1 MNALDTIRKKFN
13 LQIGYSD
20 HSQSQIPS
28 LVSILK
34 KCDYYEKHITI
45 NKSLQGPDHSSSF
58 DLSEFSLMVKNI
70 NALYEILGTNKKR
83 AVPAELNN
91 LKIVRKSLVASK
103 DIKRGEVFTKKNLT
117 TKRPALG
124 KSATLWKR
132 YLGKKV
138 KKKL

>member
-1 MNALDTIRKKFN
+1 MKNIL
-13 LQIGYSD
+13 LSIGL
-20 HSQSQIPS
+20 PR
-28 LVSILK
+28 
-34 KCDYYEKHITI
+34 
-45 NKSLQGPDHSSSF
+45 PDHSSSF

-91 LKIVRKSLVASK
+91 LKIIRKSLVASK

-124 KSATLWKR
+124 KRQLYGRDIWKKS
-132 YLGKKV
+132 KKIIT
-138 KKKL
+138 KTI